1 MGLSAGCASQEAVT
15 AEPDAPSPGGHAGTP
30 AAMEWTVSPWRER
43 RARAALATSAALLLW
58 LLVVWL
64 LPGERL
70 LSTLLGLAVLGA
82 LAPGMT
88 PTRCRVD
95 GTGIARRALFAWDRR
110 AWPEIRRARV
120 SAAGLFVSP
129 LARRSRLDRFRGLFL
144 PLPRDGAAA
153 APLLEAL
160 RQEVA
165 RHGL

>member
-1 MGLSAGCASQEAVT
+1 
-15 AEPDAPSPGGHAGTP
+15 
-30 AAMEWTVSPWRER
+30 MEWTVSPWRDD
-43 RARAALATSAALLLW
+43 AVRAALAGTTALLLW
-58 LLVVWL
+58 LLVAWRF
-64 LPGERL
+64 PGERL
-70 LSTLLGLAVLGA
+70 LSTLMGLAVLGA
-82 LAPGMT
+82 LAPGLT

-95 GTGIARRALFAWDRR
+95 GAGVARRALFGWDRR
-110 AWPEIRRARV
+110 AWPQIRRARV

-129 LARRSRLDRFRGLFL
+129 FARRSRLDRFRGLFL